1 LVWSS
6 PTLNTPHYAD
16 NSLLYVC
23 RNISPALDST
33 REKPYPNG
41 NGISNGDEGSGS
53 SSDEEV
59 KKSIIV
65 EISPMVTYAGEVGW
79 ISPPPFFMA

>member
-23 RNISPALDST
+23 RNISP
-33 REKPYPNG
+33 G
-41 NGISNGDEGSGS
+41 GS